1 MQKCSFDD
9 RENSYRYNPFCFVN
23 TKKDVEELAS
33 GILDNL
39 YILGV
44 DEIED
49 EKVRAAGQAFLCMM
63 IAYTIECT
71 NLEMQTFAKMFEA
84 VCMVREN
91 METLERLPKVR
102 FPRNSTI
109 WYDSFLK
116 EFQSFSEDEKRM
128 ACECVHTCLMRF
140 LSEPIKELT
149 AENTIDFQMFQ
160 KGKTVL
166 FLPFAFLEP
175 EFRVLLGIFC
185 AQALKYFAEEE
196 KKAVPVMFVLDDF
209 WQLGEIPGIVEKV
222 TVAKERGVSCLL
234 TMHTVEDCKRQTKD
248 PGKELLALADAVVY
262 TGSSEPNT
270 REFFSDWIKSQE
282 NDGCD
287 RNEETIQN
295 FGREECIIFI
305 TENDVM
311 KADLPIYHIDRV
323 VKETGKLF
331 KDEAHIIYVNSQIKD
346 ETKLGR
352 LMHDFSCTNAKDM
365 HNKVLADRVRYFKE
379 DERGVAIM
387 CREMEI
393 MRNLA
398 HEAGVEQGSIM
409 RLIKQVCAKMQKFSS
424 AEEIANDLVEQDV
437 PLIQKIMDVASNFAP
452 DYNVDA
458 IYKALNL

>member
-1 MQKCSFDD
+1 MEHIKKLLQRVYKKRERKVRKGAEKNRQGDTCWKNEARKMEPSNISEILLSAQTKLQTNTESDPKGRIIIAIGEAGSGKTFQIVRPNMLGFHSLIVTDYYGELQKDTEESLKKAGCRVQKFSFDD

-23 TKKDVEELAS
+23 TKKDVEELAA

-71 NLEMQTFAKMFEA
+71 NLEMQTFAKMFEV
-84 VCMVREN
+84 VCMVQEN

-166 FLPFAFLEP
+166 FLPFAFFEP

-196 KKAVPVMFVLDDF
+196 KKAEVPVMFVLDDF

-262 TGSSEPNT
+262 TGSSEPDT

-282 NDGCD
+282 NDKCV
-287 RNEETIQN
+287 RNKEMIRN
-295 FGREECIIFI
+295 LNREECIIFLS
-305 TENDVM
+305 E
-311 KADLPIYHIDRV
+311 
-323 VKETGKLF
+323 GK
-331 KDEAHIIYVNSQIKD
+331 V
-346 ETKLGR
+346 
-352 LMHDFSCTNAKDM
+352 
-365 HNKVLADRVRYFKE
+365 
-379 DERGVAIM
+379 
-387 CREMEI
+387 
-393 MRNLA
+393 
-398 HEAGVEQGSIM
+398 
-409 RLIKQVCAKMQKFSS
+409 
-424 AEEIANDLVEQDV
+424 
-437 PLIQKIMDVASNFAP
+437 
-452 DYNVDA
+452 
-458 IYKALNL
+458 

>member
-1 MQKCSFDD
+1 MKHIKKLLQRVYKKREREARKGAEKNRQGDTCRKNEVRKMEPSNISEILLSAQTKLQTNTESDPKGRIIIAIGKAGSGKTFQIVRPNMLGFHSLIVTDYYGELQKDTEESLKKAGCRVQKFSFDD

-71 NLEMQTFAKMFEA
+71 NLEMQTFAKMFEV

-140 LSEPIKELT
+140 LSESIKELT

-166 FLPFAFLEP
+166 FLPFAFFEP

-196 KKAVPVMFVLDDF
+196 KKAEVPVMFVLDDF

-222 TVAKERGVSCLL
+222 TAAKERGISCLL

-248 PGKELLALADAVVY
+248 PGKELLVLADAVVY
-262 TGSSEPNT
+262 TGSSEPDT

-282 NDGCD
+282 NDGCA
-287 RNEETIQN
+287 RNAEMIRN
-295 FGREECIIFI
+295 LNREECIIFLS
-305 TENDVM
+305 E
-311 KADLPIYHIDRV
+311 
-323 VKETGKLF
+323 GK
-331 KDEAHIIYVNSQIKD
+331 V
-346 ETKLGR
+346 
-352 LMHDFSCTNAKDM
+352 
-365 HNKVLADRVRYFKE
+365 
-379 DERGVAIM
+379 
-387 CREMEI
+387 
-393 MRNLA
+393 
-398 HEAGVEQGSIM
+398 
-409 RLIKQVCAKMQKFSS
+409 
-424 AEEIANDLVEQDV
+424 
-437 PLIQKIMDVASNFAP
+437 
-452 DYNVDA
+452 
-458 IYKALNL
+458 

>member
-1 MQKCSFDD
+1 MQESYQNSGVGRRTENGAHQKAVAKNSQEVGAKGTKRRRKESPRGYWLEERSEKKMEPSNISEILLSAQTKLQTNTESDSKGRIIIAIGEAGSGKTFQIVRPNMLGFHSLIVTDYYGELQKDTEESLKKAGCRVQKFSFDD

-116 EFQSFSEDEKRM
+116 EFQSLSEDEKRM
-128 ACECVHTCLMRF
+128 ACECVHTCLMKF

-149 AENTIDFQMFQ
+149 AENTIDFQMFK

-166 FLPFAFLEP
+166 FLPFAFFEP

-196 KKAVPVMFVLDDF
+196 KKAEVPVMFVLDDF

-222 TVAKERGVSCLL
+222 TAAKERGVSCLL

-262 TGSSEPNT
+262 TGSSEPDT
-270 REFFSDWIKSQE
+270 REFFYDWIRSQE
-282 NDGCD
+282 NDGCARKEEMI
-287 RNEETIQN
+287 RNL
-295 FGREECIIFI
+295 GREECIIFLS
-305 TENDVM
+305 EE
-311 KADLPIYHIDRV
+311 KAQLKTFR
-323 VKETGKLF
+323 ETP
-331 KDEAHIIYVNSQIKD
+331 Q
-346 ETKLGR
+346 
-352 LMHDFSCTNAKDM
+352 
-365 HNKVLADRVRYFKE
+365 
-379 DERGVAIM
+379 
-387 CREMEI
+387 
-393 MRNLA
+393 NL
-398 HEAGVEQGSIM
+398 
-409 RLIKQVCAKMQKFSS
+409 L
-424 AEEIANDLVEQDV
+424 
-437 PLIQKIMDVASNFAP
+437 
-452 DYNVDA
+452 
-458 IYKALNL
+458 

>member
-1 MQKCSFDD
+1 MECFKKLLQKVHKKREGKARKGAEKNRQGDICWKNEVRKMESLNISEILLSAQTELQTNTESDPKGRIVIVIGEAGSGKTFRIVRPNMFGVHSLIVTDYYGELQKDTAKSLKEAGCRVQKFSFND
-9 RENSYRYNPFCFVN
+9 RENAYRYNPFCFVN

-33 GILDNL
+33 GILNNL

-49 EKVRAAGQAFLCMM
+49 EKVRAAGQVFLCMM

-84 VCMVREN
+84 VCMVQEN

-128 ACECVHTCLMRF
+128 ACECVHTCLMKF

-149 AENTIDFQMFQ
+149 AENTIDFQMFK

-166 FLPFAFLEP
+166 FLPFTFFEP
-175 EFRVLLGIFC
+175 EVRVLLGIFC

-196 KKAVPVMFVLDDF
+196 QKAEVPVMFVLDDF

-262 TGSSEPNT
+262 TGSSEPDT

-282 NDGCD
+282 NDGCA
-287 RNEETIQN
+287 RNAEMIRN
-295 FGREECIIFI
+295 LNREECIIFYRM
-305 TENDVM
+305 E
-311 KADLPIYHIDRV
+311 KS
-323 VKETGKLF
+323 
-331 KDEAHIIYVNSQIKD
+331 NSKPY
-346 ETKLGR
+346 GR
-352 LMHDFSCTNAKDM
+352 
-365 HNKVLADRVRYFKE
+365 
-379 DERGVAIM
+379 
-387 CREMEI
+387 
-393 MRNLA
+393 
-398 HEAGVEQGSIM
+398 
-409 RLIKQVCAKMQKFSS
+409 
-424 AEEIANDLVEQDV
+424 
-437 PLIQKIMDVASNFAP
+437 
-452 DYNVDA
+452 
-458 IYKALNL
+458 

>member
-1 MQKCSFDD
+1 MLQKTVTKSSQETRRKGAEKNRQGDICWKNEVRKTESLNISEILLSAQTKLQTNTESDPKGRIVIVIGEAGSGKTFRIVRPNMFGVHSLIVTDYYGELQKDTAKSLKEAGCRVQKFSFND
-9 RENSYRYNPFCFVN
+9 RENAYRYNPFCFVN

-84 VCMVREN
+84 VCMVQEN

-166 FLPFAFLEP
+166 FLPFAFFEP

-196 KKAVPVMFVLDDF
+196 KKAEVPVMFVLDDF

-222 TVAKERGVSCLL
+222 TAAKEREVSCLL

-262 TGSSEPNT
+262 TGSSEPDT

-282 NDGCD
+282 NDGCA
-287 RNEETIQN
+287 RNAEMIRN
-295 FGREECIIFI
+295 LNREECIIFLS
-305 TENDVM
+305 E
-311 KADLPIYHIDRV
+311 
-323 VKETGKLF
+323 GK
-331 KDEAHIIYVNSQIKD
+331 V
-346 ETKLGR
+346 
-352 LMHDFSCTNAKDM
+352 
-365 HNKVLADRVRYFKE
+365 
-379 DERGVAIM
+379 
-387 CREMEI
+387 
-393 MRNLA
+393 
-398 HEAGVEQGSIM
+398 
-409 RLIKQVCAKMQKFSS
+409 
-424 AEEIANDLVEQDV
+424 
-437 PLIQKIMDVASNFAP
+437 
-452 DYNVDA
+452 
-458 IYKALNL
+458 